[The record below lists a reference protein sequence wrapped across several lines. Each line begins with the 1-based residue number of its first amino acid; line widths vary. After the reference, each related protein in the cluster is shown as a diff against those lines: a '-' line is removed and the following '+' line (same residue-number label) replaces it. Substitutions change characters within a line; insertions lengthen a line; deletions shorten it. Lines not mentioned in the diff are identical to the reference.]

1 VPSGQEK
8 EVFTQEMDRDLYA
21 MRIIP
26 TENGIHYVHVHL
38 NEANIPG
45 SPFAIVVGKTTAD
58 PALVLASGDGLSK
71 GEVGRWR
78 TCVLFKI

>member
-1 VPSGQEK
+1 
-8 EVFTQEMDRDLYA
+8 MDRDLYA

-78 TCVLFKI
+78 TCILF